1 MDLSKLPLLA
11 LAALLA
17 TTGCDSG
24 GGGGGSVQTP
34 APAPTSAPTPTPALA
49 PTPIPT
55 AFDTAEY
62 RATAGAVSMNALA
75 AYARGSTGAGIKV
88 AVIDTGID
96 LESTEFTGRI
106 DPASA
111 DLAGAGTLD
120 DANGHGTAVAAI
132 LAARRDGAGT
142 HGVAFDAT
150 IIAYRAE
157 PPCAGSCFM
166 SLAAI
171 AEGVDRARAAG
182 ARVINLSLIA
192 DIAPNAAMRGAV
204 DRATAAGVIVTICA
218 GNEGQAQPRAW
229 GGALADDASIARG
242 LIILVG
248 SVDASGAMTTSSNR
262 AGAGADHFLSA
273 NAGACSASTPMV
285 SGALALLAQANPA
298 MSGAQLV
305 AALYASAR
313 DAGAPG
319 QDAIYGRGIVDLTAA
334 FR

>member
-1 MDLSKLPLLA
+1 
-11 LAALLA
+11 
-17 TTGCDSG
+17 
-24 GGGGGSVQTP
+24 
-34 APAPTSAPTPTPALA
+34 
-49 PTPIPT
+49 
-55 AFDTAEY
+55 
-62 RATAGAVSMNALA
+62 MNALA
-75 AYARGSTGAGIKV
+75 AYARGATGAGIKV

-96 LESTEFTGRI
+96 LESPEFAGRI

-111 DLAGAGTLD
+111 NLAGAGTLD

-132 LAARRDGAGT
+132 LAARRDGVGT

-157 PPCAGSCFM
+157 PACTSSCFM
-166 SLAAI
+166 SLAAV
-171 AEGVDRARAAG
+171 AEGVDRARIAG

-192 DIAPNAAMRGAV
+192 DTAPTAAMRAAV
-204 DRATAAGVIVTICA
+204 DRATAAGVIVTICS
-218 GNEGQAQPRAW
+218 GNEGRAQPQAW
-229 GGALADDASIARG
+229 GGGLASDPAIARG

-248 SVDASGAMTTSSNR
+248 SVDAGGAMIASSNL
-262 AGAGADHFLSA
+262 AGDGADHFLSA
-273 NAGACSASTPMV
+273 NAGACSAATPMV
-285 SGALALLAQANPA
+285 TGALALLAQANPG
-298 MSGAQLV
+298 MSAAQLV